1 MFSLYIL
8 LYTISLTFKWF
19 QSQLTISYLG
29 FLKETEH
36 IGVTA
41 KVKQFGNNVRVN
53 VEVVWT

>member
-19 QSQLTISYLG
+19 QSQLTICYLG
-29 FLKETEH
+29 FLKETEQ